1 MTNIVCPKCNKLNAN
16 ATGAPDEACPHCGV
30 IYAKARPGALPVAA
44 PARRVVV
51 ADAPPSSAQEF
62 LKELRAKS
70 AYPAFRAVV
79 GFATIV
85 GYLITALAVVAGIV
99 ATWKGAGPGPVIYG
113 LLGGFALYVA
123 TRVFKEM
130 WLMLADLTDATVRM
144 ARESDRASTPQ

>member
-30 IYAKARPGALPVAA
+30 IYAKARVGAPAPSA
-44 PARRVVV
+44 PARKPV
-51 ADAPPSSAQEF
+51 ARQPVASSGQEF
-62 LKELRAKS
+62 LDGLRAES

-85 GYLITALAVVAGIV
+85 GYLMTAIAVVVGIV
-99 ATWKGAGPGPVIYG
+99 ATWRGAGPGPVIYG
-113 LLGGFALYVA
+113 CLGGFTLYVV

-130 WLMLADLTDATVRM
+130 WLMLADLTDATIRV
-144 ARESDRASTPQ
+144 ARQTAE

>member
-1 MTNIVCPKCNKLNAN
+1 MKMTSFVCPKCNKLNAN

-30 IYAKARPGALPVAA
+30 IYAKARPGAHPPPP
-44 PARRVVV
+44 PARKVIT
-51 ADAPPSSAQEF
+51 ADASSSSSQEF
-62 LKELRAKS
+62 LKALRAES

-85 GYLITALAVVAGIV
+85 GYLMVAIAVVGGIV

-113 LLGGFALYVA
+113 LLGGFVLYVV

-130 WLMLADLTDATVRM
+130 WLMLADLTDATIRVASRS
-144 ARESDRASTPQ
+144 REP